1 MNEVTMC
8 ELLNRIWA
16 RPRGEWTRVLRR
28 ELPALA
34 SGMVEELRDGI
45 PGFAALVDDLDDEVV
60 RAQFEAALLTALGY
74 REPVTQ
80 DQGPRAEHDTT
91 PDQRPRSTPGAGAY
105 DAAAGHPD
113 LDEDCR
119 VDEYEDP
126 GGGRYPAPAREPEP
140 DEAVLA
146 EIHGRIPKQGRRRIA
161 APLTVVPSDHRT
173 GNTSERARRELF
185 SALTSDMP
193 MAEIALSE
201 LARAAN
207 WPLPPEI
214 RAIAL
219 VTPGETQQLAAALDD
234 ALAGMVGGQPCLLV
248 PSPEDPDARAS
259 LEVLLRG
266 RFAAVGHPVAPRDTS
281 HSLRWALRLLALTP
295 NRTGLDGRPLFVDD
309 HLSTLLLLQ
318 DEPLAHALA
327 ARWLR
332 PLADLT
338 PRQSERLEVTLLAWL
353 EGGGAPEAAK
363 ALSVHPQTV
372 RYRMRQLEKLFGPGL
387 RDPRTRF
394 ELEMALRSRR
404 LIAQVRRQYSR
415 VGRKA
420 RAATSDFGSL
430 GVDRMARVN
439 GL

>member
-1 MNEVTMC
+1 MC

-28 ELPALA
+28 ELPALTA
-34 SGMVEELRDGI
+34 GMVEELREEL
-45 PGFAALVDDLDDEVV
+45 PGFSALVDDLDEEVV
-60 RAQFEAALLTALGY
+60 RQRLEVALLTALGY
-74 REPVTQ
+74 REPAPQQRDKTVEHAHP
-80 DQGPRAEHDTT
+80 DEDEEEEDYAAEH
-91 PDQRPRSTPGAGAY
+91 
-105 DAAAGHPD
+105 GHPG
-113 LDEDCR
+113 LEEEEEEEDEEHR
-119 VDEYEDP
+119 GPPSELRDP
-126 GGGRYPAPAREPEP
+126 
-140 DEAVLA
+140 
-146 EIHGRIPKQGRRRIA
+146 RRRRQL
-161 APLTVVPSDHRT
+161 APLTVVPREGLGT
-173 GNTSERARRELF
+173 RSERARRELF

-193 MAEIALSE
+193 MAEIALAE
-201 LARAAN
+201 LAAAAG
-207 WPLPPEI
+207 WPLPAEI

-219 VTPGETQQLAAALDD
+219 ATPGETQQLAAVLDD
-234 ALAGMVGGQPCLLV
+234 GLAGMVGGQPCLLV
-248 PSPEDPDARAS
+248 PSPDPETRAS
-259 LEVLLRG
+259 LEALLRG
-266 RFAAVGHPVAPRDTS
+266 RFAAVGHPVAPRDTAS
-281 HSLRWALRLLALTP
+281 SLRWALRLLALTP
-295 NRTGLDGRPLFVDD
+295 NRPGLEARALFVDD

-332 PLADLT
+332 PLANLT

-404 LIAQVRRQYSR
+404 LMAQVRRANSR
-415 VGRKA
+415 VGRKV
-420 RAATSDFGSL
+420 RVATTDFRPL
-430 GVDRMARVN
+430 GVGRMARVN

>member
-1 MNEVTMC
+1 MC

-28 ELPALA
+28 ELPALSA
-34 SGMVEELRDGI
+34 GMVEELREEL
-45 PGFAALVDDLDDEVV
+45 PGFSALVDDLDEEVV
-60 RAQFEAALLTALGY
+60 RQRLEVALLTALGY
-74 REPVTQ
+74 REPAPQTQ
-80 DQGPRAEHDTT
+80 ARAADPQSGSDPAPLRDEQD
-91 PDQRPRSTPGAGAY
+91 RPEEEG
-105 DAAAGHPD
+105 
-113 LDEDCR
+113 DED
-119 VDEYEDP
+119 EDD
-126 GGGRYPAPAREPEP
+126 YA
-140 DEAVLA
+140 A
-146 EIHGRIPKQGRRRIA
+146 EEEDHAYAAETEEEEEEHRGPPPRLRDPRRRQLA
-161 APLTVVPSDHRT
+161 ALTVVPREGLGT
-173 GNTSERARRELF
+173 RSERARRELF

-201 LARAAN
+201 LAAAAG
-207 WPLPPEI
+207 WPLPAEI

-219 VTPGETQQLAAALDD
+219 ATPGETQQLAAALDD
-234 ALAGMVGGQPCLLV
+234 GLAGMVGGQPCLLV
-248 PSPEDPDARAS
+248 PNPDPETRTS
-259 LEVLLRG
+259 LEALLRG
-266 RFAAVGHPVAPRDTS
+266 RFAAVGHPVAPRDTAS
-281 HSLRWALRLLALTP
+281 SLRWALRLLSLTP
-295 NRTGLDGRPLFVDD
+295 NRPGLEARALFVDD
-309 HLSTLLLLQ
+309 HLSTLMLLQ

-332 PLADLT
+332 PLANLT

-404 LIAQVRRQYSR
+404 LMAQVRRQNAR
-415 VGRKA
+415 VTRKV
-420 RAATSDFGSL
+420 RAAANDFRPL
-430 GVDRMARVN
+430 GVGRMARVN